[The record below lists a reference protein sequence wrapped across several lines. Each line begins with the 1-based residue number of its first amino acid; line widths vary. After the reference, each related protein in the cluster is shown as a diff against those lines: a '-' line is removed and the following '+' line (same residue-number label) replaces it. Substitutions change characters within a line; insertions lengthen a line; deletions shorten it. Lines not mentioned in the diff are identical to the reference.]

1 MHNFKTNGN
10 FSKYLSLTNLFR
22 LKISYNRD
30 LVVGLEKVVIR
41 GGNCQGNRKLGAQ
54 LEHSARAILRRN

>member
-22 LKISYNRD
+22 LKISYND
-30 LVVGLEKVVIR
+30 SL
-41 GGNCQGNRKLGAQ
+41 
-54 LEHSARAILRRN
+54 SAILKKLQEFSQSMAQIVYTDSIRAKN

>member
-10 FSKYLSLTNLFR
+10 FSKYLNLTNLFR
-22 LKISYNRD
+22 LKISYNRN

-41 GGNCQGNRKLGAQ
+41 GGNCQGNRKLGADP
-54 LEHSARAILRRN
+54 A

>member
-22 LKISYNRD
+22 LKISNND
-30 LVVGLEKVVIR
+30 SL
-41 GGNCQGNRKLGAQ
+41 
-54 LEHSARAILRRN
+54 SAILKKLQEFSQSMAQIVYTDSIRAKN

>member
-22 LKISYNRD
+22 LKISCNRY

-41 GGNCQGNRKLGAQ
+41 GGNCQGNRKLGAK
-54 LEHSARAILRRN
+54 LEHFARAILRRN

>member
-22 LKISYNRD
+22 LKISYND
-30 LVVGLEKVVIR
+30 SL
-41 GGNCQGNRKLGAQ
+41 
-54 LEHSARAILRRN
+54 SAILKKLQEFSQSMAQIVYTDSIRAKNQTRILKN